1 MNKIIFLLLLVLTV
15 GMTGCASQRPTDYRA
30 YVKHMPRSIVVLPP
44 INESAE
50 VAASDAFLSTVTKLL
65 AEKGYYVFPVA
76 LVDQHMKENGVTIP
90 GEMHQVNPTKFNEV
104 YGADAVMLIH
114 IKEWT
119 TTYIVLDSTT
129 KVTLA
134 FNLVDTNTG
143 QSIWQQASTYAYSS
157 SQGQSNLAA
166 MVVAATV
173 RAIASAAVDFETNVA
188 RYANQIAFY
197 NEQSGL
203 LLGPLHPKYQDSQ
216 VNVQAKLQALEKW
229 DAEHPDQTPASQSSA
244 TQQADTAQ

>member
-1 MNKIIFLLLLVLTV
+1 MNRIIFALLLGVAIVL
-15 GMTGCASQRPTDYRA
+15 TGCASQKPTDYRQ
-30 YVKHMPRSIVVLPP
+30 YVNHMPRSIVVLPP

-50 VAASDAFLSTVTKLL
+50 VAASDAFLSTVTRLL
-65 AEKGYYVFPVA
+65 AEKGYYVYPVA

-90 GEMHQVNPTKFNEV
+90 GEMHQVNPAKFKEV

-134 FNLVDTNTG
+134 FNLVDTQTG
-143 QSIWQQASTYAYSS
+143 QTLWQQASTYAYSS

-166 MVVAATV
+166 MVVAATI

-188 RYANQIAFY
+188 RYANQVAFY
-197 NEQSGL
+197 DAQSGL
-203 LLGPLHPKYQDSQ
+203 LIGPMHPKYQESQ
-216 VNVQAKLQALEKW
+216 VNVQAKLQAIEKW
-229 DAEHPDQTPASQSSA
+229 EAEHANLPSESQTLATDPAQ
-244 TQQADTAQ
+244 

>member
-1 MNKIIFLLLLVLTV
+1 MRKMIPVLLCVLIV
-15 GMTGCASQRPTDYRA
+15 WLTGCESQRPTDYRA

-50 VAASDAFLSTVTKLL
+50 VAASDAFLSTVTRLL
-65 AEKGYYVFPVA
+65 AEKGYYVFPVS

-90 GEMHQVNPTKFNEV
+90 GEMHQVNPVKFNEV
-104 YGADAVMLIH
+104 YGADAVLLIH

-119 TTYIVLDSTT
+119 TTYVVVDSTT
-129 KVTLA
+129 KVTLS
-134 FNLVDTNTG
+134 FNLVDTKSGTSLWN
-143 QSIWQQASTYAYSS
+143 QASTYAYSS

-166 MVVAATV
+166 MVVAAAV

-203 LLGPLHPKYQDSQ
+203 LTGPMHPKYETSK
-216 VNVQAKLQALEKW
+216 VSVQTKLQAVEKW
-229 DAEHPDQTPASQSSA
+229 DAEHPQQTVASSKVTDNA
-244 TQQADTAQ
+244 AK